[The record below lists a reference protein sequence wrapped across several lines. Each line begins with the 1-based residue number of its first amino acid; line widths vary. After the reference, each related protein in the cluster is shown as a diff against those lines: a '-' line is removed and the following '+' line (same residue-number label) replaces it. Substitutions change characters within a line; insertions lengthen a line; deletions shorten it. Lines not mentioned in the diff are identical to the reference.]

1 VIYKMLFVYALI
13 SAAVITDY
21 KYFKIPNPLNL
32 WGLISAIYFNLF
44 LYGQYNLDSI
54 AIGFVI
60 PFVILYPVFMVGG
73 IGAGDIKLLCVI
85 GTVIGIKSIMIFTV
99 SCFLIAGI
107 IGIVKLILLW
117 IHGKREKKYEMSKIH
132 FSYAIVVT
140 SILEPILNNIYSI
153 SDGGFL

>member
-21 KYFKIPNPLNL
+21 KYFKIPNSLNL
-32 WGLISAIYFNLF
+32 WGLISAIYLYLF
-44 LYGQYNLDSI
+44 LYGQYNLNSI
-54 AIGFVI
+54 VIGFVI
-60 PFVILYPVFMVGG
+60 PFMILYPVFMVGG

-85 GTVIGIKSIMIFTV
+85 GTVIGIKSIMIYTIF
-99 SCFLIAGI
+99 CFVTAGI
-107 IGIVKLILLW
+107 IGILKLLIFA
-117 IHGKREKKYEMSKIH
+117 IRSKGEKRYAMSKIH
-132 FSYAIVVT
+132 FSYAIFVT